1 MGKYNKALYP
11 LLILVIGILVLYY
24 VANTTEGFFSRGP
37 LIASTGIPNAQVVPI
52 YFLLKAQNAAGL
64 TPVALS
70 TPNSAIKKIE
80 RINQTNEFNN
90 FRVTLDTAYTIHDFT
105 AAGFKNNK
113 KWEEGIVDEGTVM
126 ITLQNS
132 NRNVMKRTNT
142 KDALKKLPQKLS
154 TFIITAV
161 GPQGFGGIGTI
172 GTTMNVNGDPARD
185 GGKVSGPAN
194 IRIDLLLSK

>member
-24 VANTTEGFFSRGP
+24 VANTTEGFYNSGP

-52 YFLLKAQNAAGL
+52 YFLLKNTTTNAAP
-64 TPVALS
+64 TYVVSS

-80 RINQTNEFNN
+80 LNGNMAK
-90 FRVTLDTAYTIHDFT
+90 VTLSSAHAVQDFT
-105 AAGFKNNK
+105 SYGFSGSTWQIGK
-113 KWEEGIVDEGTVM
+113 VDEGLTTT
-126 ITLQNS
+126 TLLDSANKAI
-132 NRNVMKRTNT
+132 NRRTKKT
-142 KDALKKLPQKLS
+142 ALKKLPQTLT
-154 TFIITAV
+154 TF
-161 GPQGFGGIGTI
+161 TI
-172 GTTMNVNGDPARD
+172 GPITKGGFPTLNMNGDPAKD